1 MPERSTALPAAAS
14 DIAARRPASDTPLRR
29 LGKVEL
35 LGAGA
40 AFVAPAFSLAAI
52 FALLALKGG
61 RYAWVGV
68 VLGTLAVLLTGVCF
82 ARMTARHPKAGGA
95 YALVGAELSLPVGF
109 IAGWAL
115 CLLYLLGPAIPLLL
129 FVTLLEV
136 FLPQTAGALVPIAA
150 AVALGVFALN
160 ALGLR
165 PSSRFAL
172 AVFVAEAAILLG
184 VAGALFLQPTVALP
198 PAPASP
204 LDTLIAL
211 GGSGGAAVFLF
222 LGFESVSAYAEEARL
237 PARDIAW
244 GTGATIL
251 ATGVVYIVSALAYLH
266 AIPSSQWGSSGASL
280 PVAVGSVLGTDG
292 GRLVTAVIIV
302 SSLGA
307 MICVEN
313 ACARV
318 LFAMGRDR
326 VLPYPMARLFG
337 REKAPWPALAVS
349 AGAAFGLVWWSTLPL
364 GGLSAPPAFLLVL
377 LPELLVF
384 GALIAYALLSLA
396 YLVALVREGVGRSA
410 PWRLAVPLASLGVTG
425 TLLVLQVLPGTPG
438 WNDVLVWGTAW
449 LLVGFGVWGST
460 RVLARVS
467 SARTPGEPSGGS

>member
-165 PSSRFAL
+165 P
-172 AVFVAEAAILLG
+172 
-184 VAGALFLQPTVALP
+184 
-198 PAPASP
+198 
-204 LDTLIAL
+204 
-211 GGSGGAAVFLF
+211 
-222 LGFESVSAYAEEARL
+222 
-237 PARDIAW
+237 
-244 GTGATIL
+244 
-251 ATGVVYIVSALAYLH
+251 
-266 AIPSSQWGSSGASL
+266 
-280 PVAVGSVLGTDG
+280 
-292 GRLVTAVIIV
+292 
-302 SSLGA
+302 
-307 MICVEN
+307 
-313 ACARV
+313 
-318 LFAMGRDR
+318 
-326 VLPYPMARLFG
+326 
-337 REKAPWPALAVS
+337 
-349 AGAAFGLVWWSTLPL
+349 
-364 GGLSAPPAFLLVL
+364 
-377 LPELLVF
+377 
-384 GALIAYALLSLA
+384 
-396 YLVALVREGVGRSA
+396 
-410 PWRLAVPLASLGVTG
+410 
-425 TLLVLQVLPGTPG
+425 
-438 WNDVLVWGTAW
+438 
-449 LLVGFGVWGST
+449 
-460 RVLARVS
+460 
-467 SARTPGEPSGGS
+467 